1 MVRIYFGISIFS
13 NKKCIIFYNLGSPSI
28 PEKNQV
34 SMTVLT
40 DVRCNERYYPNYNMN
55 TQVCAGE
62 NDVSTGAC
70 QGDSGGPLVIQN
82 PKDAKWYL
90 IGIIS
95 WGFSC
100 GMGTVFT
107 RGSYFIIY

>member
-1 MVRIYFGISIFS
+1 
-13 NKKCIIFYNLGSPSI
+13 
-28 PEKNQV
+28 
-34 SMTVLT
+34 MTVLT

-70 QGDSGGPLVIQN
+70 QGDSGGPLVMQN
-82 PKDAKWYL
+82 PKDGKWYL

-100 GMGTVFT
+100 GMGTVFA
-107 RGSYFIIY
+107 RGLILILLYMLTKIIKGIFIIYLVKPYLNWINSKIALG